1 MRRSIAIAE
10 DLARRELYARAKRS
24 LSVLYWAI
32 IGPLAGQ
39 DMLNVG
45 DSKQSAEVYADKA
58 LRIAET
64 LAAGDSSNDQAR
76 ADLVFAYAGMGE
88 ALQSTQPAKAGLW
101 YLKSIALAG
110 RMADRDADRNY
121 VAQLDQSLAAVL
133 VRPEQIR
140 ERLRRLQ
147 EANTIRQ
154 EQTRTIAAGPCT
166 DVPDAIV
173 VRFERCRERSRS
185 PGADTPDREFRA
197 VTAPGV
203 QPNVFQPRRK
213 LDPRFHER
221 HFWSTVSCVWRPS
234 CAFGNMVL
242 AHDSRFFNDV
252 ALSGHLTTV
261 RAISIVGGRFTWMS
275 ATNEVPWEHRFIGQI
290 RVERLT
296 SQLDNDQPN
305 FQMRHIYRP
314 MS

>member
-1 MRRSIAIAE
+1 VAFEPPLACRPDVDGTRLAVGGSHQLRRSIAIAE

-110 RMADRDADRNY
+110 RMADRDAAIPPDQGVRMRDSV
-121 VAQLDQSLAAVL
+121 VATATPMPRHS
-133 VRPEQIR
+133 
-140 ERLRRLQ
+140 
-147 EANTIRQ
+147 
-154 EQTRTIAAGPCT
+154 GP
-166 DVPDAIV
+166 
-173 VRFERCRERSRS
+173 
-185 PGADTPDREFRA
+185 
-197 VTAPGV
+197 
-203 QPNVFQPRRK
+203 
-213 LDPRFHER
+213 
-221 HFWSTVSCVWRPS
+221 
-234 CAFGNMVL
+234 
-242 AHDSRFFNDV
+242 
-252 ALSGHLTTV
+252 
-261 RAISIVGGRFTWMS
+261 
-275 ATNEVPWEHRFIGQI
+275 
-290 RVERLT
+290 
-296 SQLDNDQPN
+296 
-305 FQMRHIYRP
+305 
-314 MS
+314 

>member
-1 MRRSIAIAE
+1 LSLHWLVGRTLTELGSPSEPLTSLRRSIAIAE

-110 RMADRDADRNY
+110 RMADRDAARNY

-154 EQTRTIAAGPCT
+154 ELTRTDRSGPHVPMFLMRSYCDLSDAESAAGHLAQTRQIANSALPLL
-166 DVPDAIV
+166 
-173 VRFERCRERSRS
+173 
-185 PGADTPDREFRA
+185 REF
-197 VTAPGV
+197 
-203 QPNVFQPRRK
+203 N
-213 LDPRFHER
+213 
-221 HFWSTVSCVWRPS
+221 
-234 CAFGNMVL
+234 
-242 AHDSRFFNDV
+242 
-252 ALSGHLTTV
+252 
-261 RAISIVGGRFTWMS
+261 
-275 ATNEVPWEHRFIGQI
+275 
-290 RVERLT
+290 LT
-296 SQLDNDQPN
+296 SPSLGGSLTRASTNATSGAQ
-305 FQMRHIYRP
+305 
-314 MS
+314 

>member
-1 MRRSIAIAE
+1 
-10 DLARRELYARAKRS
+10 
-24 LSVLYWAI
+24 
-32 IGPLAGQ
+32 
-39 DMLNVG
+39 
-45 DSKQSAEVYADKA
+45 
-58 LRIAET
+58 
-64 LAAGDSSNDQAR
+64 
-76 ADLVFAYAGMGE
+76 
-88 ALQSTQPAKAGLW
+88 LQSTQPAKAGLW

-197 VTAPGV
+197 ATAPGV
-203 QPNVFQPRRK
+203 QPNVSQPVGSAGCVSSEEAWPALPRTPLLERSELCLAAVVCFRK
-213 LDPRFHER
+213 HGAGP
-221 HFWSTVSCVWRPS
+221 
-234 CAFGNMVL
+234 
-242 AHDSRFFNDV
+242 
-252 ALSGHLTTV
+252 
-261 RAISIVGGRFTWMS
+261 
-275 ATNEVPWEHRFIGQI
+275 
-290 RVERLT
+290 
-296 SQLDNDQPN
+296 
-305 FQMRHIYRP
+305 
-314 MS
+314 